1 MHTNSNSILSKNIF
15 FKVTDYT
22 NDNLVFKNAEL
33 LEEISISSLD
43 KLFIKGL
50 LTSEQT
56 LQVISNLK
64 SIVEAIEIFKQ
75 RNVGDHSKPG
85 DKVKFY

>member
-1 MHTNSNSILSKNIF
+1 MYTNSNSILSENIF
-15 FKVTDYT
+15 FNVTDYT
-22 NDNLVFKNAEL
+22 NDNLVFENAEL
-33 LEEISISSLD
+33 LEEISISRLD

-64 SIVEAIEIFKQ
+64 SLIGAIEMFKQ
-75 RNVGDHSKPG
+75 RNVTK
-85 DKVKFY
+85 

>member
-1 MHTNSNSILSKNIF
+1 MYTNSNSILSENIF
-15 FKVTDYT
+15 FNVTDYT
-22 NDNLVFKNAEL
+22 NDNLVFENAEL
-33 LEEISISSLD
+33 LEEISISRLD

-64 SIVEAIEIFKQ
+64 SLIRAIEMFKQ
-75 RNVGDHSKPG
+75 RNVTK
-85 DKVKFY
+85 